1 MPRPTEATIVLDA
14 LRSNLALARAHA
26 PSSKCWAVVKAN
38 AYGHGLE
45 RVLPALAQAD
55 GLALIEFDQ
64 ACRLRELGWK
74 KRILMLEGA
83 FDAADTAAARAH
95 GLDLVVHCEEQLGWL
110 ADSPGDGPP
119 VHTFAKFDSGLN
131 RLGFDSASLR
141 PAHARLSAMPA
152 VRSVALMTHFANA
165 DLAGGADES
174 MELFAA
180 ATVGLAGE
188 VSLANSAAVL
198 SVPTACRDWIRP
210 GIMLYGGSPFAQ
222 HGAADLGL
230 AATMVL
236 RAGVLARRELQ
247 PGDAVGYGSL
257 FRASEPMPI
266 AVVACGYADGYPR
279 HAPSG
284 TPVLVDGM
292 ASTTLGRVAMDLMMI
307 DLRQC
312 PSAGVGSV
320 VELWGDNLPIDA
332 VAQSAGTIGYEL
344 MCALAPRVAVRV
356 EALSAQSGAL

>member
-1 MPRPTEATIVLDA
+1 MPRPIEATIVLDA
-14 LRSNLALARAHA
+14 LRHNLALARRRA
-26 PSSKCWAVVKAN
+26 PASKCWAVVKAN

-45 RVLPALAQAD
+45 RVLPALAAAD

-83 FDAADTAAARAH
+83 FDAADTAAAHAH
-95 GLDLVVHCEEQLGWL
+95 DLDLVVHCEEQLGWL
-110 ADSPGDGPP
+110 ADVPADRPP
-119 VHTFAKFDSGLN
+119 VNSFAKFDSGLN
-131 RLGFDSASLR
+131 RLGFDSEGLR
-141 PAHARLSAMPA
+141 RAHARLSSMPA

-165 DLAGGADES
+165 DLADGADEA

-180 ATVGLAGE
+180 ATSGLAGE
-188 VSLANSAAVL
+188 RSLANSAAVL
-198 SVPTACRDWIRP
+198 SVPAAARDWIRP

-230 AATMVL
+230 APTMLL
-236 RAGVLARRELQ
+236 RARVLARRVLQ

-292 ASTTLGRVAMDLMMI
+292 PSTTLGRVAMDMMMI

-312 PSAGVGSV
+312 PGAGVGSL
-320 VELWGDNLPIDA
+320 VELWGNHLPIDA

-344 MCALAPRVAVRV
+344 MCALAPRVAVQV
-356 EALSAQSGAL
+356 EALAAHPGAL

>member
-26 PSSKCWAVVKAN
+26 PHSQCWAVVKAN
-38 AYGHGLE
+38 AYGHGLA

-83 FDAADTAAARAH
+83 FDAGDTALARTF

-110 ADSPGDGPP
+110 ADVAAGAPE
-119 VHTFAKFDSGLN
+119 VNVFAKFDSGMN
-131 RLGFDSASLR
+131 RLGFEAAALR
-141 PAHARLSAMPA
+141 RAHARLTAMPG
-152 VRSVALMTHFANA
+152 VGSVGLMTHFANA
-165 DLAGGADES
+165 DLAGGANEA

-180 ATVGLAGE
+180 ATEGLPGE
-188 VSLANSAAVL
+188 RSLANSAAVL
-198 SVPTACRDWIRP
+198 SLPASCRDWVRP
-210 GIMLYGGSPFAQ
+210 GIMLYGGSPFAEQ
-222 HGAADLGL
+222 GAADLGL
-230 AATMVL
+230 APTMLL
-236 RAGVLARRELQ
+236 RSRVLARRVLQ

-257 FRASEPMPI
+257 FRASEPTPI

-292 ASTTLGRVAMDLMMI
+292 PTTTLGRVAMDMMMV
-307 DLRQC
+307 DLRRC
-312 PSAGVGSV
+312 PGAGVGSV
-320 VELWGDNLPIDA
+320 VELWGDGVPIDA

-344 MCALAPRVAVRV
+344 M
-356 EALSAQSGAL
+356 